1 MHLPTWGFC
10 LCCHKP
16 LIFPENL
23 IYSDLLYM
31 IWNCFI
37 HSIILIPLCSTLL
50 YFDHSAILFLLRLP
64 LLTPLRS
71 APLHSNLVARI
82 CPTSIFSTCLMAT
95 LDETVRHWSRSFR
108 FWFLTPLRS
117 SPLHFNLVARIC
129 PTSIFS
135 TCLYCASMCSS
146 CSHQI
151 ISSSYSLLAPS
162 MICSTLLAQLFLSL
176 RCSALLTRL
185 GSARSVLLCSV
196 FLFSWLS
203 NFTQNNLPLESS
215 LHSSRMYFN
224 INIINNLNID

>member
-82 CPTSIFSTCLMAT
+82 CPTSIFSTCL
-95 LDETVRHWSRSFR
+95 
-108 FWFLTPLRS
+108 
-117 SPLHFNLVARIC
+117 
-129 PTSIFS
+129 
-135 TCLYCASMCSS
+135 YCASMCSS

-162 MICSTLLAQLFLSL
+162 MICSTLLAQLFLSI
-176 RCSALLTRL
+176 RCYALLNRL

-196 FLFSWLS
+196 FLFSGLS

-215 LHSSRMYFN
+215 SHSSR
-224 INIINNLNID
+224 I